1 MAGKTKPATALVL
14 DTSCWL
20 EVFDGSER
28 AALYHKQ
35 AANIE
40 QLIVPVITIYEV
52 FKLLK
57 RSVSYD
63 AALRAA
69 TYLQRGLVVDID
81 AGLAMEAASNGLP
94 LADSLIYATA
104 QLHSAVLWTQDA
116 HFEGLPGV
124 KFFSKSSAH

>member
-1 MAGKTKPATALVL
+1 MASKTTPASALVL

-28 AALYHKQ
+28 AALYNKH
-35 AANIE
+35 ATNIE

-52 FKLLK
+52 FKFLK
-57 RSVSYD
+57 RSVSND

-104 QLHSAVLWTQDA
+104 QLHSATLWTQDA

-124 KFFSKSSAH
+124 KFFPKSSAH